1 MSELSQHFIWNM
13 AMIIADDG
21 PLRARL
27 GRIGVYLNPRAA
39 TLDNP
44 EIKAKLHEFLS
55 RLSHTE
61 AGPDDDNSIHAT
73 VKRLEE
79 KEARHLAHEIIRL
92 YVEVCGGKP
101 FSRR

>member
-44 EIKAKLHEFLS
+44 EIKAKLQEILS

-61 AGPDDDNSIHAT
+61 AGPDDDNNSCNC
-73 VKRLEE
+73 
-79 KEARHLAHEIIRL
+79 EAFRRKGSAPLAHEIIRS

>member
-1 MSELSQHFIWNM
+1 MSELSQHSIWNM

-21 PLRARL
+21 PPRARL

-79 KEARHLAHEIIRL
+79 KEARHLAHEII
-92 YVEVCGGKP
+92 GKP

>member
-1 MSELSQHFIWNM
+1 MSELSQHLIWNM

-44 EIKAKLHEFLS
+44 EIKAKLQEILS

-61 AGPDDDNSIHAT
+61 AGPDDDNNIHAT